1 MLFLGNLLYVRNM
14 SETLGGGALIEV
26 AEIREKF
33 DELSRPTL
41 ESGRFLE
48 LATFTQHGTT
58 TTLDHVVAVAYA
70 SLFVALSSDAH
81 VNEHDLVRG
90 ALLHDYYLYDW
101 HDHSAAPDK
110 WHGFTHPRHAL
121 NNALIDFPDL
131 SPIERDIILHHM
143 FPLVP
148 FPPRSKEAWIV
159 SLCDKLCS
167 SAETCLGNPYV
178 RSAR

>member
-1 MLFLGNLLYVRNM
+1 M
-14 SETLGGGALIEV
+14 IEV
-26 AEIREKF
+26 TEIREKF

-131 SPIERDIILHHM
+131 SPIERDIILHTCFLWYLSHRAVKKRG
-143 FPLVP
+143 L
-148 FPPRSKEAWIV
+148 
-159 SLCDKLCS
+159 SLYATS
-167 SAETCLGNPYV
+167 SAHRLKPVWATLT
-178 RSAR
+178 

>member
-1 MLFLGNLLYVRNM
+1 M
-14 SETLGGGALIEV
+14 IEV

-70 SLFVALSSDAH
+70 SL
-81 VNEHDLVRG
+81 
-90 ALLHDYYLYDW
+90 HDYYLYDW

-121 NNALIDFPDL
+121 NNALVDFPDL